1 MISKPATVF
10 SLLLFVCP
18 ISLWANNVAFQT
30 SGGQI
35 VSSGSTLSVTSSSV
49 VSLSG
54 FNGAGLMSGN
64 LGAVSFSTGTLL
76 SGSIARGGTF
86 AAGGSFSLLGNG
98 SNGLPNG
105 VIFNGQFNGPV
116 TWTATFMP
124 NADAGRGAWYYSLS
138 GSVAGTLSTGQK
150 LSGRVQFSTR
160 DVPRGEEFA
169 RSANLGNGAGAV
181 TVPEPGTLGLL
192 ASGLFAVALVVR
204 RRMSA

>member
-1 MISKPATVF
+1 MISKPATVL
-10 SLLLFVCP
+10 SLLLFVFP

-30 SGGQI
+30 RGGQI

-64 LGAVSFSTGTLL
+64 LGTVSFSTGTLL

-124 NADAGRGAWYYSLS
+124 NADAG
-138 GSVAGTLSTGQK
+138 
-150 LSGRVQFSTR
+150 
-160 DVPRGEEFA
+160 
-169 RSANLGNGAGAV
+169 
-181 TVPEPGTLGLL
+181 
-192 ASGLFAVALVVR
+192 
-204 RRMSA
+204 